1 MNFAEV
7 FVGAIQLLL
16 VQLAGF
22 IPKLLVALV
31 IWVVGKYFINLG
43 VGLIRKIEVK
53 KVKPVSRLLDSLA
66 FILLPLGKV
75 LLVLIILDYL
85 GIGGSV
91 IQALVSGFTFAIAIA
106 VGLAFGRALED
117 DARKIVESIKKQ
129 LEK

>member
-1 MNFAEV
+1 MNFTEI
-7 FVGAIQLLL
+7 FVGAMRLLL

-22 IPKLLVALV
+22 IPKLLIALV
-31 IWVVGKYFINLG
+31 IWIVGKYFINLG
-43 VGLIRKIEVK
+43 VGLIKKI
-53 KVKPVSRLLDSLA
+53 KVEKIKPVSRLLDSLA

-75 LLVLIILDYL
+75 LLALIILDYL

-106 VGLAFGRALED
+106 IGLAFGRALED
-117 DARKIVESIKKQ
+117 DARKIVESVRKQ

>member
-1 MNFAEV
+1 MNFTEI
-7 FVGAIQLLL
+7 FVGAMRLLL

-22 IPKLLVALV
+22 IPKLLIALV
-31 IWVVGKYFINLG
+31 IWIVGKYFINLG
-43 VGLIRKIEVK
+43 VGLIKKI
-53 KVKPVSRLLDSLA
+53 KVEKIKPVSRLLDSLA

-106 VGLAFGRALED
+106 IGLAFGKALED
-117 DARKIVESIKKQ
+117 DARKIVESVREQ

>member
-1 MNFAEV
+1 MNFTEI

-22 IPKLLVALV
+22 IPKLLIALV
-31 IWVVGKYFINLG
+31 IWIVGKYFIDLG
-43 VGLIRKIEVK
+43 VGFIRKI
-53 KVKPVSRLLDSLA
+53 KVEKIKPASRLLDSLA

-75 LLVLIILDYL
+75 LLALIILDYL

-91 IQALVSGFTFAIAIA
+91 VQALANGFTFAIAIA
-106 VGLAFGRALED
+106 IGLAFGKALED
-117 DARKIVESIKKQ
+117 DARKIVESVRKQ